1 MNYAYTKELNFSAQ
15 PDEIPRFFNASWK

>member
-1 MNYAYTKELNFSAQ
+1 MNYAYTKDLNFTAQ